1 MDFIIVVVMCVIV
14 FSLGVNVGWHLRE
27 RAAKRIVDKFMEDFH
42 NEQLDEEE
50 FININ
55 IEKHNNTY
63 YVYDKDSNS
72 FMGQASD
79 RIELEKVLA
88 ERFPG
93 KRFMADGS
101 NLKEVGFK

>member
-1 MDFIIVVVMCVIV
+1 MEFIIITLICFIV
-14 FSLGVNVGWHLRE
+14 FSFGVNVGWHLRE
-27 RAAKRIVDKFMEDFH
+27 RAAKRVVDKFMEEFQ
-42 NEQLDEEE
+42 NIQPDEEE
-50 FININ
+50 FINIS

-63 YVYDKDSNS
+63 YVYNKDDNS
-72 FMGQASD
+72 FMGQAVD